1 MVYDTYNLQLY
12 SIHGVYKATEKPT
25 HNCGVGAHMI
35 GESLSFVS
43 LSSQLR
49 RIDVQGQT
57 TSPTGKPN
65 RSDQS
70 HGKQLQGGD
79 RPVIWRWFITTI
91 KYIYIKL

>member
-43 LSSQLR
+43 LSSQLPTGGSMSNVKPR
-49 RIDVQGQT
+49 PQLE
-57 TSPTGKPN
+57 SPTRQTSLTAKKCKVVTA
-65 RSDQS
+65 Q
-70 HGKQLQGGD
+70 
-79 RPVIWRWFITTI
+79 
-91 KYIYIKL
+91 

>member
-1 MVYDTYNLQLY
+1 
-12 SIHGVYKATEKPT
+12 
-25 HNCGVGAHMI
+25 MI

-57 TSPTGKPN
+57 TSPTGKPDS
-65 RSDQS
+65 SDQS

-91 KYIYIKL
+91 KYIYIYKVIVVDEYKIYLYTLNL